1 MSRIPQDF
9 IDELLNRVDIVDV
22 IDSRVKLKK
31 TGKNYSA
38 CCPFHKEKT
47 PSFSVSPDKQFYYCF
62 GCGASG
68 TALGFL
74 MEYEHLGFV
83 DAIESLA
90 GNVGL
95 AVPKEETGNR
105 QQKSQQSL
113 YTILEKAGKYYQQQ
127 LAEHPAR
134 DEAVI
139 YLKNRGLTG
148 GVAKRFGV
156 GYAPPGWDNLLRKL
170 GLGDNERRLLADGGL
185 TITNEETGKRYDR
198 FRHRIMFP
206 IIDVRGRT
214 IGFGGRILASDKE
227 PQQAGG
233 KSRGAGPKYLN
244 SPETPVFHKGREL
257 YGLYQALQSSRKLEQ
272 ILVVEGYMDV
282 IALAQFGI
290 DNAVATLGTA
300 CGEDHLKLAFRFT
313 SEIIFC
319 FDGDNAGRKAA
330 KRALENALPAMT
342 DGRRIRFLFLPEGQ
356 DPDTLVRQIGAERF
370 NKQLQAALPLE
381 EFFFEAVAEGVD
393 TRTMEGRARMSKLA
407 APLLHQL
414 PPGIYRELMF
424 DALAK
429 RTGLSADVLQELI
442 KEKPSFNPPATP
454 ESSQAQQPAYYDEP
468 AGAPAKVYSPPPPVP
483 VFVPASHT
491 NSRTRLN
498 PRKLATSLLLEN
510 PELLTADLNTELPD
524 ASDDA
529 DLNQLKILLEF
540 LKDRPQ
546 STFHSILGYWGGQ
559 YGLEAQ
565 KYLTSLVA
573 NQFLGS
579 VKRTSPYDSRRELE
593 DAFHRIRQEHELQL
607 HSRELAELARLATL
621 NDEQKARMR
630 ELLQKKQQM
639 KMTKH

>member
-9 IDELLNRVDIVDV
+9 IDELLNRLDIVDV

-74 MEYEHLGFV
+74 MDYEHLGFV
-83 DAIESLA
+83 DAVESLA
-90 GNVGL
+90 STAGLNV
-95 AVPKEETGNR
+95 PREDTGNR
-105 QQKSQQSL
+105 QHKSQQNL
-113 YTILEKAGKYYQQQ
+113 YTILEKAAKYYQQQ

-134 DEAVI
+134 DEAVN

-170 GLGDNERRLLADGGL
+170 GLGDSEKKLLAEGGM
-185 TITNEETGKRYDR
+185 TIENEESGKRYDR

-257 YGLYQALQSSRKLEQ
+257 YGLYQALQSNRKVEQ
-272 ILVVEGYMDV
+272 LLVVEGYMDV
-282 IALAQFGI
+282 IALAQYGI

-342 DGRRIRFLFLPEGQ
+342 DGRRIKFLFLPEGQ
-356 DPDTLVRQIGAERF
+356 DPDTLVRQVGAERF
-370 NKQLQAALPLE
+370 GEQLEAALPLE

-393 TRTMEGRARMSKLA
+393 TRTMEGRARMSKIA
-407 APLLHQL
+407 APLLHSL
-414 PPGIYRELMF
+414 PAGIYRELMF
-424 DALAK
+424 DALAR
-429 RTGLSADVLQELI
+429 RTGLSLDVVNELI
-442 KEKPSFNPPATP
+442 KEKPTFNREPREPEPTPTATEHAPAPTKPMRPPA
-454 ESSQAQQPAYYDEP
+454 
-468 AGAPAKVYSPPPPVP
+468 PPPAQAMPTLN
-483 VFVPASHT
+483 A
-491 NSRTRLN
+491 SRTRLS
-498 PRKLATSLLLEN
+498 PCRLAITLLLES
-510 PELLTADLNTELPD
+510 PELLTEPLNTELPD
-524 ASDDA
+524 NPGDP
-529 DLNQLKILLEF
+529 DLQQLKVLLNF
-540 LKDRPQ
+540 LRERPQ
-546 STFHSILGYWGGQ
+546 SSFHSILGYWGGH
-559 YGLEAQ
+559 YGLAAQ
-565 KYLTSLVA
+565 SYLTDLVA

-593 DAFHRIRQEHELQL
+593 DAFRRIRQEHQL
-607 HSRELAELARLATL
+607 RGLDRELADLASLATL

-630 ELLQKKQQM
+630 ELLQLKQQT